1 MYIQLSANQMNT
13 RVSLI
18 DLQTD
23 TGVHLVCTQLYV
35 RHHSLKTSKNQR
47 FCSECFFLELLAI
60 VVPVRKA
67 LASVVQLGIH
77 EAIVN

>member
-47 FCSECFFLELLAI
+47 FCSECFFFRAFGYCRTSSESSCQCG
-60 VVPVRKA
+60 
-67 LASVVQLGIH
+67 SVGDS
-77 EAIVN
+77 